1 MTDAAP
7 AALATLPPAL
17 PPAGLAP
24 VGRGQGLGEGLP
36 ADRVAGAKP
45 GQESDPFALIL
56 MGFLGASLAA
66 TAPQPG
72 AAPALPGT
80 GNGTS
85 PGVGSSTG
93 GPLPGASPLPGIP
106 PLPGA
111 AAGLAAPGAAGQPL
125 PVPGDG
131 LPVGETPTPGPA
143 DSAPAAGNAPDEPGT
158 TASDAAGA
166 RPGPDTPAVGEANGL
181 AARRAAAMDT
191 LLAEVALGRAALR
204 SAPPAVPGTR
214 GPDPDME
221 VGSTVDSP
229 PVANDLTASL
239 PAGFSLAGA
248 PAVAQGTSSPSAA
261 ALLAD
266 SLAGSLA
273 GNLAAGERSGGPGT
287 AAAPGRATLSPLG
300 DGASFATGLGERLVA
315 MGQDGLQTARLR
327 LHPDSLGALD
337 VRIRVDAGQAEV
349 WFGTGQAE
357 ARDAIEGTLPRLREM
372 FAAQG
377 IELGRVQVELR
388 PEPGATPGWQAGSH
402 LGPGDQRHPGRS
414 PETGGEPA
422 PTPGRPPWATAAA
435 AATTPQGR
443 QRLLDVLA

>member
-24 VGRGQGLGEGLP
+24 SGRGQGLGEALP

-72 AAPALPGT
+72 SAPALPGT
-80 GNGTS
+80 GTGTS
-85 PGVGSSTG
+85 PGLGSSTG
-93 GPLPGASPLPGIP
+93 GPLPGASPLPGVP
-106 PLPGA
+106 PPPGA
-111 AAGLAAPGAAGQPL
+111 AAGLSAPGAAGQPL

-143 DSAPAAGNAPDEPGT
+143 DPTPPAGNAPDESGSSTSEAAAAMPEL
-158 TASDAAGA
+158 DA
-166 RPGPDTPAVGEANGL
+166 PAVGETKGL

-191 LLAEVALGRAALR
+191 LLAEVALGRTALR
-204 SAPPAVPGTR
+204 STAPPVPGTR
-214 GPDPDME
+214 GPGRDLE
-221 VGSTVDSP
+221 VGSPVDSP
-229 PVANDLTASL
+229 TVAYELPASL
-239 PAGFSLAGA
+239 PAGFSLAAA
-248 PAVAQGTSSPSAA
+248 PAVTQGASSPSAA

-273 GNLAAGERSGGPGT
+273 GNLAAGERSGGPG
-287 AAAPGRATLSPLG
+287 RATLSPLG

-315 MGQDGLQTARLR
+315 LGQDGLQTARLR

-402 LGPGDQRHPGRS
+402 LGPGDQRQPGRS

-422 PTPGRPPWATAAA
+422 ATPGRPPWATAAA
-435 AATTPQGR
+435 AGATPQGR

>member
-1 MTDAAP
+1 MDAGSPVDSPTLAYELPASVP
-7 AALATLPPAL
+7 AA
-17 PPAGLAP
+17 
-24 VGRGQGLGEGLP
+24 
-36 ADRVAGAKP
+36 
-45 GQESDPFALIL
+45 F
-56 MGFLGASLAA
+56 SLAA
-66 TAPQPG
+66 
-72 AAPALPGT
+72 
-80 GNGTS
+80 
-85 PGVGSSTG
+85 
-93 GPLPGASPLPGIP
+93 
-106 PLPGA
+106 
-111 AAGLAAPGAAGQPL
+111 
-125 PVPGDG
+125 
-131 LPVGETPTPGPA
+131 
-143 DSAPAAGNAPDEPGT
+143 
-158 TASDAAGA
+158 
-166 RPGPDTPAVGEANGL
+166 
-181 AARRAAAMDT
+181 
-191 LLAEVALGRAALR
+191 
-204 SAPPAVPGTR
+204 
-214 GPDPDME
+214 
-221 VGSTVDSP
+221 
-229 PVANDLTASL
+229 
-239 PAGFSLAGA
+239 A
-248 PAVAQGTSSPSAA
+248 PAVAQGASSPSAA

-266 SLAGSLA
+266 SLAG
-273 GNLAAGERSGGPGT
+273 NLAAGERSAGPG

-315 MGQDGLQTARLR
+315 LGQDGLQTARLR

-435 AATTPQGR
+435 AGATPQGR